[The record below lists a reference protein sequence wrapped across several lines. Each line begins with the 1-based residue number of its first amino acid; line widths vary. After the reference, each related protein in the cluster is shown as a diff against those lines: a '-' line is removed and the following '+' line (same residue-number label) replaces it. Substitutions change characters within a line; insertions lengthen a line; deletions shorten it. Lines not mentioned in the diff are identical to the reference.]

1 MSAVIPDDLRE
12 SPQYQGQGSDWR
24 PGFRSY
30 PARRDGNTLSRDLV
44 VAGLAVVGIGA
55 LAWYYLGPDL
65 RRYIKMS
72 SM

>member
-1 MSAVIPDDLRE
+1 MSAVMPDNLRG
-12 SPQYQGQGSDWR
+12 SPQYQGGDWR
-24 PGFRSY
+24 PGYPSY
-30 PARRDGNTLSRDLV
+30 PMRRDGSTLPRDLV
-44 VAGLAVVGIGA
+44 VAGLVVVGIGA